1 MPSAPATPHLQHP
14 NPHLAHP
21 SSTPVLNAAC
31 SANNRE
37 LQSILKEV
45 NSGEKCS
52 KQRERELKKK
62 QVRFMTSRLKVKDE
76 EDKVVAD
83 WKFAA
88 MVIDR

>member
-52 KQRERELKKK
+52 KQRERVEKK

>member
-52 KQRERELKKK
+52 KQKERVKK

>member
-1 MPSAPATPHLQHP
+1 MEK
-14 NPHLAHP
+14 
-21 SSTPVLNAAC
+21 NAQ
-31 SANNRE
+31 N
-37 LQSILKEV
+37 
-45 NSGEKCS
+45 
-52 KQRERELKKK
+52 RERELKKK

>member
-1 MPSAPATPHLQHP
+1 M
-14 NPHLAHP
+14 
-21 SSTPVLNAAC
+21 
-31 SANNRE
+31 
-37 LQSILKEV
+37 LKTE
-45 NSGEKCS
+45 
-52 KQRERELKKK
+52 RERVEKK